1 MGIREILFT
10 FKLHGAELLSFR
22 RYFFHRKFKTSIL
35 ASVTAFIP
43 LAVAT
48 ILGYNKKLKFI
59 YFLRDIF
66 HSGL

>member
-43 LAVAT
+43 LAT
-48 ILGYNKKLKFI
+48 I
-59 YFLRDIF
+59 
-66 HSGL
+66 

>member
-22 RYFFHRKFKTSIL
+22 RDFFHRKFKTSIL

-43 LAVAT
+43 LST

-59 YFLRDIF
+59 FP
-66 HSGL
+66 